1 MYKFQDDDYY
11 ADNPEEFEM
20 AKKLIDLKSPFP
32 IPRKPNTYK
41 NQLLNELED
50 FKFHGDILPYE
61 ELRSNIGLDNKY
73 TKGMNINVP
82 DEFADDFLNEYE
94 RINNNGNDPLL
105 MYILMK
111 NAQDNFSN
119 GPIGSDGY
127 FETYDP
133 NLNENLEEDYYNF
146 LRSFYPD
153 KPIQK
158 INYPE
163 Y

>member
-1 MYKFQDDDYY
+1 
-11 ADNPEEFEM
+11 
-20 AKKLIDLKSPFP
+20 
-32 IPRKPNTYK
+32 
-41 NQLLNELED
+41 
-50 FKFHGDILPYE
+50 
-61 ELRSNIGLDNKY
+61 
-73 TKGMNINVP
+73 MNINVP